1 MKKTAYIFLDWF
13 MTTNELIVDGEIN
26 TKAFLLFIDALNT
39 FKTEL
44 GFDIK
49 LVVLSGT
56 SQKSA
61 EKTFSILKNAFIK
74 QKNTM
79 LNGFAYEYGGFLID
93 RNEKVKRYYNK
104 TTTLGDKIDEL
115 CKKYNISKNQDYQ
128 LYYNFKFSRVNQ
140 RTLNFV
146 TECKNT
152 FTDKDFEFFNDKY
165 GKGLDIKNKD
175 LNKPGFVKKFLKN
188 KKFDLI
194 IFGGDSAQDER
205 MFEENKFESKYFL
218 GFEKFVRLKTNYILS
233 AKSNIYGIVDDI
245 NALTTH
251 LKNKL

>member
-13 MTTNELIVDGEIN
+13 MTTNELIVGEEIN
-26 TKAFLLFIDALNT
+26 TKAFLFFVDALNA

-61 EKTFSILKNAFIK
+61 QKTFSILKDAFKK

-79 LNGFAYEYGGFLID
+79 LSGFAYEYGGFLINED
-93 RNEKVKRYYNK
+93 EKVERYYNK
-104 TTTLGDKIDEL
+104 TTTLGNKIDEL
-115 CKKYNISKNQDYQ
+115 CKKYKMSKNQDYQ

-146 TECKNT
+146 DECKNT
-152 FTDKDFEFFNDKY
+152 FTNKDFEFFNDKY

-175 LNKPGFVKKFLKN
+175 LNKHEFVKKFLKN
-188 KKFDLI
+188 KKFDLL
-194 IFGGDSAQDER
+194 IFGGDSVQDER
-205 MFEENKFESKYFL
+205 MFEENKFENKYFF
-218 GFEKFVRLKTNYILS
+218 GFKKFANLRSNYILS
-233 AKSNIYGIVDDI
+233 AKFNIYGIIDDI
-245 NALTTH
+245 NTLTAR
-251 LKNKL
+251 LKGKL